1 MADLTPLLTISGAFG
16 AAFAGQYL
24 GHKLTRKRDIEKQ
37 NKEKLQNLYSP
48 LVYKIVD
55 YIDNECFNS
64 NLTPNNFIDEP
75 ETFALDHLSI
85 QLKENT
91 NDLFNSILADIS
103 EKLIYA
109 NQNLIMSFEIAKKYG
124 KEFNYGQEKAT
135 LMINIYSVRSRMELS
150 SVFLSQ
156 YLKLN
161 KQLKTLSKAI
171 QDELEGP
178 YFYTLV
184 VLILLHMHLFSIA
197 INYSFRAKDLIVSA
211 FGIDKSLLKKAESLV
226 KRHEYENNSL
236 DEFSSQRSEEV
247 VVDSYVF
254 LDELINNMEYLDI
267 QDSESPSIWRSLI
280 EEDRIKEE
288 KQLEDFLNHYVNID
302 S

>member
-267 QDSESPSIWRSLI
+267 QDSESLSIWRSLI